1 MYFNYLKKP
10 IIKKKLNWNITMK
23 FIIFLLFGLL
33 GIDKELKANF
43 FFVQKQIQL
52 SVFISLNFCL
62 S

>member
-1 MYFNYLKKP
+1 
-10 IIKKKLNWNITMK
+10 MK